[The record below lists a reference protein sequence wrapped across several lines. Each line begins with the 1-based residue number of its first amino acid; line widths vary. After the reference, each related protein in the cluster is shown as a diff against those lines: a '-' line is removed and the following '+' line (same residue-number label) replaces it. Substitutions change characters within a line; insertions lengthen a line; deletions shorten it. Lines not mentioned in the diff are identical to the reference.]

1 MLALFCPCTLGL
13 QAGRLRLHAGRPS
26 RARSR
31 PVLLVVDTARLIEE
45 NERLIRFATRLKGV
59 GEAAEGIKARL
70 QEARVQ
76 EAKLEAR
83 LQEVTL
89 ARRALE
95 EEALEEETGTEGHE
109 VSTAA
114 RRSALEP
121 EPHRAQSSAH
131 IAHRQ
136 PVAAVSSWFDAG
148 LRLTPEAEEPVVV
161 GPKAMEQAVEP
172 AVAVS
177 SWFDAGLRLTP
188 EAEEPVAVEP
198 EPVVEAVV
206 PSSSCYDDA
215 GLRQVPR
222 QRVAHRPP
230 GRPEEATEPAVAP
243 TIEAVTAAVVAAT
256 ATPEAAAATIE
267 ATTEVAEP
275 SVQVAEPTVE
285 VATSEESAE
294 SWISCGR
301 DASGVRLAPPQAPA
315 TETAA
320 PEARDL
326 LSPPP
331 PPPPKWQ
338 HVQADKHG
346 FHHW

>member
-1 MLALFCPCTLGL
+1 MLLLWPCSLGL
-13 QAGRLRLHAGRPS
+13 QAGIPTLRPS

-31 PVLLVVDTARLIEE
+31 PVLLVVDAARLIEE
-45 NERLIRFATRLKGV
+45 NERLIRFATRLKGD
-59 GEAAEGIKARL
+59 GEQGLKARL

-114 RRSALEP
+114 RRSAPEP

-131 IAHRQ
+131 LAHRQ
-136 PVAAVSSWFDAG
+136 P
-148 LRLTPEAEEPVVV
+148 
-161 GPKAMEQAVEP
+161 
-172 AVAVS
+172 VAVS

-188 EAEEPVAVEP
+188 EVEEPVAVEP
-198 EPVVEAVV
+198 EPVVEPKPVVEAVV

-215 GLRQVPR
+215 GLRQIPR

-243 TIEAVTAAVVAAT
+243 TIEATTAAVVAAT
-256 ATPEAAAATIE
+256 ATPEAATATIE

-275 SVQVAEPTVE
+275 SVEVAEPTVQ

-315 TETAA
+315 
-320 PEARDL
+320 ARDL

-338 HVQADKHG
+338 HVPADKHG

>member
-1 MLALFCPCTLGL
+1 MLALLCPCTLGL
-13 QAGRLRLHAGRPS
+13 QAGRLRLHAGPRPS

-31 PVLLVVDTARLIEE
+31 PVLLVVDAARLIEE
-45 NERLIRFATRLKGV
+45 NERLIRFATRLKGD
-59 GEAAEGIKARL
+59 GEQGLKARL

-114 RRSALEP
+114 RRSAPEP

-131 IAHRQ
+131 LAHRQ
-136 PVAAVSSWFDAG
+136 P
-148 LRLTPEAEEPVVV
+148 
-161 GPKAMEQAVEP
+161 
-172 AVAVS
+172 VAVS

-188 EAEEPVAVEP
+188 EVEEPVAVEP
-198 EPVVEAVV
+198 EPVVEPKPVVEAVV

-215 GLRQVPR
+215 GLRQIPW

-243 TIEAVTAAVVAAT
+243 TIEAATAAVVAAT
-256 ATPEAAAATIE
+256 ATPEAATATIE

-275 SVQVAEPTVE
+275 SVEVAEPTVQ

-315 TETAA
+315 
-320 PEARDL
+320 ARDL

-338 HVQADKHG
+338 HVPADKHG

>member
-1 MLALFCPCTLGL
+1 MLLLWPCSLGL
-13 QAGRLRLHAGRPS
+13 QPGIPTLRPS

-31 PVLLVVDTARLIEE
+31 PVLLVVDAARLIEE
-45 NERLIRFATRLKGV
+45 NERLIRFATRLKGD
-59 GEAAEGIKARL
+59 GEQGLKARL

-114 RRSALEP
+114 RRSAPEP
-121 EPHRAQSSAH
+121 EPHRAQPSAH
-131 IAHRQ
+131 LAH
-136 PVAAVSSWFDAG
+136 VVAVSSWFDAG
-148 LRLTPEAEEPVVV
+148 LRLTPEVEEPAAV

-172 AVAVS
+172 AVVVS

-198 EPVVEAVV
+198 EPVVEPKPVVEAVV

-215 GLRQVPR
+215 GLRQIPW

-243 TIEAVTAAVVAAT
+243 TIEATTAAVVAAT
-256 ATPEAAAATIE
+256 ATPEAATATIE
-267 ATTEVAEP
+267 ATTAEVAEP
-275 SVQVAEPTVE
+275 SVEGAEPTVE

-338 HVQADKHG
+338 HVPADKHG

>member
-1 MLALFCPCTLGL
+1 MLALLCPCTLGL
-13 QAGRLRLHAGRPS
+13 QAGRLRLHAGPRPS
-26 RARSR
+26 RARE
-31 PVLLVVDTARLIEE
+31 VLLVVDAARLIEE
-45 NERLIRFATRLKGV
+45 NERLIRFATRLKGD
-59 GEAAEGIKARL
+59 GEEGLKARL

-114 RRSALEP
+114 RRSAPEP
-121 EPHRAQSSAH
+121 EPHRAQPSAH
-131 IAHRQ
+131 LAH
-136 PVAAVSSWFDAG
+136 V
-148 LRLTPEAEEPVVV
+148 
-161 GPKAMEQAVEP
+161 
-172 AVAVS
+172 VAVS

-188 EAEEPVAVEP
+188 EVEEPAAVGPKAMEQAVEPAVVVSSWFDAGLRLTPEVEEPVAVEP
-198 EPVVEAVV
+198 EPVVEPKPVVEAVV

-215 GLRQVPR
+215 GLRQIPW

-243 TIEAVTAAVVAAT
+243 TIEATTAAVVAAT
-256 ATPEAAAATIE
+256 ATPEAATATIE

-275 SVQVAEPTVE
+275 SVEGAEPTVE

-315 TETAA
+315 
-320 PEARDL
+320 ARDL

-338 HVQADKHG
+338 HVPADKHG

>member
-1 MLALFCPCTLGL
+1 MLALLCPCTLGL
-13 QAGRLRLHAGRPS
+13 QAGRLRLHAGPRPS

-31 PVLLVVDTARLIEE
+31 PVLLVVDAARLIEE
-45 NERLIRFATRLKGV
+45 NERLIRFATRLKGD
-59 GEAAEGIKARL
+59 GEQGLKARL

-114 RRSALEP
+114 RRSAPEP

-131 IAHRQ
+131 LAHRQ
-136 PVAAVSSWFDAG
+136 P
-148 LRLTPEAEEPVVV
+148 
-161 GPKAMEQAVEP
+161 
-172 AVAVS
+172 VAVS

-188 EAEEPVAVEP
+188 EVEEPVAVEP
-198 EPVVEAVV
+198 EPVVDPKPVVEAVV

-215 GLRQVPR
+215 GLRQIPR

-243 TIEAVTAAVVAAT
+243 TIEAATAVVAAT
-256 ATPEAAAATIE
+256 ATPEAATATIE

-275 SVQVAEPTVE
+275 SVEVAEPTVQ

-315 TETAA
+315 
-320 PEARDL
+320 ARDL

-338 HVQADKHG
+338 HVPADKHG

>member
-1 MLALFCPCTLGL
+1 MLALLCPCTLGL
-13 QAGRLRLHAGRPS
+13 QAGRLRLHAGPRPS
-26 RARSR
+26 RARE
-31 PVLLVVDTARLIEE
+31 VLLVVDAARLIEE
-45 NERLIRFATRLKGV
+45 NERLIRFATRLKGD
-59 GEAAEGIKARL
+59 GEQGLKARL

-114 RRSALEP
+114 RRSAPEP

-131 IAHRQ
+131 LAHRQ
-136 PVAAVSSWFDAG
+136 P
-148 LRLTPEAEEPVVV
+148 
-161 GPKAMEQAVEP
+161 
-172 AVAVS
+172 VAVS

-188 EAEEPVAVEP
+188 EVEEPVAVEP
-198 EPVVEAVV
+198 EPVVDPKPVVEAVV

-215 GLRQVPR
+215 GLRQIPW

-243 TIEAVTAAVVAAT
+243 TIEATTAAVVAAT
-256 ATPEAAAATIE
+256 ATPEAATATIE

-275 SVQVAEPTVE
+275 SVEVAEPTVQ

-315 TETAA
+315 
-320 PEARDL
+320 ARDL

-338 HVQADKHG
+338 HVPADKHG

>member
-1 MLALFCPCTLGL
+1 MLALLCPCTLGL
-13 QAGRLRLHAGRPS
+13 QAGRLRLHAGPRPS

-31 PVLLVVDTARLIEE
+31 PVLLVVDAARLIEE
-45 NERLIRFATRLKGV
+45 NERLIRFATRLKGD
-59 GEAAEGIKARL
+59 GEQGLKARL

-114 RRSALEP
+114 RRSAPEP

-131 IAHRQ
+131 LAHRQ
-136 PVAAVSSWFDAG
+136 P
-148 LRLTPEAEEPVVV
+148 
-161 GPKAMEQAVEP
+161 
-172 AVAVS
+172 VAVS

-188 EAEEPVAVEP
+188 EVEEPVAVEP
-198 EPVVEAVV
+198 EPVVEPKPVVEAVV

-215 GLRQVPR
+215 GLRQIPW

-243 TIEAVTAAVVAAT
+243 TIEATTAAVVAAT
-256 ATPEAAAATIE
+256 ATPEAATATIE

-275 SVQVAEPTVE
+275 SVEVAEPTVQ

-315 TETAA
+315 
-320 PEARDL
+320 ARDL

-338 HVQADKHG
+338 HVPADKHG